1 MKKIVLLG
9 LALVAALLSGC
20 TTTYGTRPEDIQPQV
35 RMLPT
40 PVVKPDYTPGSL
52 WPGESNRNM
61 LFTDNKARYVNDIVT
76 IIIDESSSGQNKAS
90 TNTSKNSQT
99 NSGISAMLGLETSI
113 LKGNANLGGKIAVG
127 GESTST
133 LKGAGDTSR
142 GGTLQAR
149 LTARV
154 VRVLDNGNLL
164 IEGRRQLT
172 LNAEDQF
179 IVITGVIRSEDIA
192 ADNWVLSSN
201 ISDARILYTGSGVVA
216 DKQHPGWMTRALDYG
231 WPF

>member
-1 MKKIVLLG
+1 MKIHLMSLSFI
-9 LALVAALLSGC
+9 ALLCSC
-20 TTTYGTRPEDIQPQV
+20 SFYGTRPDDIKPQAKT
-35 RMLPT
+35 LPA
-40 PVVKPDYTPGSL
+40 PIVKIEHSPGSL
-52 WPGESNRNM
+52 WPGESSRNM

-76 IIIDESSSGQNKAS
+76 IIIDESSSGQNQAS
-90 TNTSKNSQT
+90 TSTSKNST
-99 NSGISAMLGLETSI
+99 SNSDINAFLGLDSSIISANT
-113 LKGNANLGGKIAVG
+113 NLGGKLAVG
-127 GESTST
+127 GTSAST
-133 LKGAGDTSR
+133 LKGEGDTSR
-142 GGTLQAR
+142 GGKLQAR

-154 VRVLDNGNLL
+154 VKVLDNGNLL

-201 ISDARILYTGSGVVA
+201 MADARIVYTGSGVLT
-216 DKQHPGWMTRALDYG
+216 DKQHPGWMTRALDWG

>member
-1 MKKIVLLG
+1 
-9 LALVAALLSGC
+9 
-20 TTTYGTRPEDIQPQV
+20 
-35 RMLPT
+35 
-40 PVVKPDYTPGSL
+40 
-52 WPGESNRNM
+52 M
-61 LFTDNKARYVNDIVT
+61 LFSDNKARYINDIVT

-90 TNTSKNSQT
+90 TNTSKNSQS
-99 NSGISAMLGLETSI
+99 NAGINAMLGLNTSI
-113 LKGNANLGGKIAVG
+113 VNSNANLGGKLAIG
-127 GESTST
+127 GESAST

-179 IVITGVIRSEDIA
+179 IVITGVIRPEDIA

-201 ISDARILYTGSGVVA
+201 IADARILYTGSGVLA
-216 DKQHPGWMTRALDYG
+216 DKQHPGWMTRALDWV

>member
-1 MKKIVLLG
+1 MKIYLLG
-9 LALVAALLSGC
+9 LAMMALLCSC
-20 TTTYGTRPEDIQPQV
+20 SIYGTRPDDIQPQAKI
-35 RMLPT
+35 LPT
-40 PVVKPDYTPGSL
+40 PIVEPDYTPGSL
-52 WPGESNRNM
+52 WPGENSRNM

-76 IIIDESSSGQNKAS
+76 IIIDESSSGQNQAS
-90 TNTSKNSQT
+90 TNSSKNTLT
-99 NSGISAMLGLETSI
+99 NAGISAMLGLNTSI
-113 LKGNANLGGKIAVG
+113 INSNANLGGKLSVG
-127 GESTST
+127 GESTSS

-142 GGTLQAR
+142 GGRLQAR

-179 IVITGVIRSEDIA
+179 IVITGVIRPEDITA
-192 ADNWVLSSN
+192 ENWVLSSN
-201 ISDARILYTGSGVVA
+201 IADARILYTGSGVLA
-216 DKQHPGWMTRALDYG
+216 DKQHPGWLTRALDWG

>member
-1 MKKIVLLG
+1 MKIYLLG
-9 LALVAALLSGC
+9 LAMMALLCSC
-20 TTTYGTRPEDIQPQV
+20 SIYGTRPDDIQPQAKI
-35 RMLPT
+35 LPT
-40 PVVKPDYTPGSL
+40 PIVEPDYTPGSL
-52 WPGESNRNM
+52 WPGENSRNM

-76 IIIDESSSGQNKAS
+76 IIIDESSSGQNQAS
-90 TNTSKNSQT
+90 TNSSKNTLT
-99 NSGISAMLGLETSI
+99 NAGISAMLGLNTSI
-113 LKGNANLGGKIAVG
+113 INSNANLGGKLSVG
-127 GESTST
+127 GESTSS

-142 GGTLQAR
+142 GGRLQAR

-179 IVITGVIRSEDIA
+179 IVITGVIRPEDIA

-201 ISDARILYTGSGVVA
+201 IADARILYTGSGVLA
-216 DKQHPGWMTRALDYG
+216 DKQHPGWLTRALDWG